1 VTYASRRLAHGDRSR
16 VETEFADPKPSR
28 GAAGS
33 FAVRVTTTNPT
44 AAVNVGASAYCE
56 VRVHVFQFEG
66 TARAFFRDAEL
77 RAVHSRRIP
86 GVSVDVEF
94 LRDVEKQDGASTP
107 HPEPETH
114 PDSCACFRCCEE

>member
-1 VTYASRRLAHGDRSR
+1 VTYATRRLAHGDRSR

-28 GAAGS
+28 GAAGR

-66 TARAFFRDAEL
+66 TARAFFRDAEF
-77 RAVHSRRIP
+77 RAISARRVP

-94 LRDVEKQDGASTP
+94 LSDIREGKEA
-107 HPEPETH
+107 
-114 PDSCACFRCCEE
+114 A